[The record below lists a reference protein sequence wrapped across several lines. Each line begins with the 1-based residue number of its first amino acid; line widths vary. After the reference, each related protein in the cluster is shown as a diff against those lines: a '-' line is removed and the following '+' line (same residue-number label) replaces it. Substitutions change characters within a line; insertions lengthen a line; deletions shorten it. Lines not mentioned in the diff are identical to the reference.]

1 MCVWDQ
7 VGVETL
13 CHSLFQQRAR
23 VWVER
28 RGRGKTINK
37 LKNKSESTSIGA
49 SKIQNG
55 LRSLEWNSLII
66 PSTPFILP

>member
-1 MCVWDQ
+1 MWVWDQ
-7 VGVETL
+7 VGVENL

-28 RGRGKTINK
+28 SGRGKTISFK
-37 LKNKSESTSIGA
+37 KKSESTSKGT

-66 PSTPFILP
+66 RSTPFILP